1 VLEGLAAEKPKKV
14 TSSDIRVALEKRYC
28 APEWCLMHE
37 VANGT
42 GFSGKRY
49 ADCIAMNLFPS
60 RGLAIHGLEIKV
72 SRSDLTNELKNPNKA
87 DEIAQYC
94 DLWYVVTPKGLTDD
108 LELPLPWGVIELH
121 ETGLLRERKKA
132 KPLDAKPLTRTF
144 IAALARRISQL
155 DAASISQLAEEKI
168 KPERERLAKQ
178 VQELRDER
186 DKYPHGMLERY
197 TELKDGVERL
207 EKALG
212 FSIRDHWGGGLTEFC
227 KAAELVR
234 QCGINESYSGIKAV
248 RRTLKSNL
256 ADIDKALTKLG
267 ISEDAA

>member
-1 VLEGLAAEKPKKV
+1 MPEGLAAEKPKKV

-42 GFSGKRY
+42 GFTGKRY
-49 ADCIAMNLFPS
+49 ADCIAMDLFPS

-72 SRSDLTNELKNPNKA
+72 SRSDLSNELKNPDKA

-94 DLWYVVTPKGLTDD
+94 DLWYIVTPKGLTDGM
-108 LELPLPWGVIELH
+108 ELPLPWGVIELH
-121 ETGLLRERKKA
+121 ETGLLREKKRA
-132 KPLDAKPLTRTF
+132 KPLDAKPLTRSF

-155 DAASISQLAEEKI
+155 DAASISQLAEERI
-168 KPERERLAKQ
+168 RPERERIEQQ
-178 VQELRDER
+178 VKELREER
-186 DKYPHGMLERY
+186 DKYPHGMLDRY
-197 TELKDGVERL
+197 TELEEGVERL

-212 FSIRDHWGGGLTEFC
+212 FSIRDHWGDGLTEFC

-248 RRTLKSNL
+248 RRTLKTHLSE
-256 ADIDKALTKLG
+256 IEKALAQLG
-267 ISEDAA
+267 IAEETA